1 MTTCCLG
8 SLLLELG
15 LSSEAG
21 EKMSGEEETRTILEF
36 QTKVYEDFI
45 IIVEGPGR
53 GLLGDCK
60 IFANLRL
67 KL

>member
-8 SLLLELG
+8 SLLLGLG

-21 EKMSGEEETRTILEF
+21 EKMSGEEETRTILEL
-36 QTKVYEDFI
+36 QTKVCEDFT
-45 IIVEGPGR
+45 IIVEGPSR